1 MDMGSY
7 QVSGAS
13 LPRKPS
19 ILSRDLDG
27 NEHLLSVTDHP
38 AGLISIF
45 DGEVVRFLSPSATA
59 VLVME
64 LIHAMG
70 SYLPVRPGPISGA
83 CAGRPARPG
92 AWEYRQ
98 KRAAGA
104 ERAAGGH
111 VQGLPAKRS
120 LDA

>member
-1 MDMGSY
+1 MDSY

-13 LPRKPS
+13 APRKPS

-27 NEHLLSVTDHP
+27 NEHLLSVADHP
-38 AGLISIF
+38 AGMISIS
-45 DGEVVRFLSPSATA
+45 DGEVVRVLSPSATA
-59 VLVME
+59 ALVME

-70 SYLPVRPGPISGA
+70 SYLRVRPGPILGT
-83 CAGRPARPG
+83 CAGRLTRPG
-92 AWEYRQ
+92 CGGHRH

-104 ERAAGGH
+104 ERADGG
-111 VQGLPAKRS
+111 QDRGLPAKRA